1 MQESEQ
7 LGCFLF
13 WLELL
18 GGVWSDFWDGN
29 DWGEACLEN
38 VAETARCLTDAPSTF
53 LLSHRTL
60 ALLGMAGYSGQRP
73 QVLASLAA
81 RFDPVTKSW
90 PIRCS
95 SSVGRQFPED
105 ALTGASPREVHLLL
119 SHSWYVERLCDSWSS
134 SIHVVTLR

>member
-18 GGVWSDFWDGN
+18 GGVWCHFWDGK
-29 DWGEACLEN
+29 DWGEARLES
-38 VAETARCLTDAPSTF
+38 VAETAPYLTDAPSTF
-53 LLSHRTL
+53 VLSHRTL
-60 ALLGMAGYSGQRP
+60 ALLGMAGYSAQSP

-90 PIRCS
+90 PMR
-95 SSVGRQFPED
+95 
-105 ALTGASPREVHLLL
+105 
-119 SHSWYVERLCDSWSS
+119 
-134 SIHVVTLR
+134 